1 MKCKIMYHDS
11 CICELEVEVCL
22 YSCFVRHI
30 SVLPGGTSALK
41 SIIPTEFQETEE
53 SVCNYLT
60 GYLSNRIPK
69 HLLELSDAEIL
80 EKLDLTHH
88 THQFGRMQP
97 YLFLPAFMEHLN
109 MEDGYLV
116 YPTQIK
122 YLYFVDQDPR
132 FDRVYRIENK

>member
-1 MKCKIMYHDS
+1 MKCKMLYHDT
-11 CICELEVEVCL
+11 CVCELELEVCL
-22 YSCFVRHI
+22 YSCLVRH
-30 SVLPGGTSALK
+30 VFPLPGGTTLLK
-41 SIIPTEFQETEE
+41 NVIPKEFQETEE

-60 GYLSNRIPK
+60 GFLSNRIPQ

-80 EKLDLTHH
+80 EKLNLTHH
-88 THQFGRMQP
+88 THQFGRMQS
-97 YLFLPAFMEHLN
+97 YLFIPAFMEHLN

-116 YPTQIK
+116 YPTQIE